1 MNQSPTVIIIA
12 GPTAVGKT
20 ALSVQLAEQL
30 GGEIISAD
38 SRQCYRELSIGVARP
53 SPEELQRVKHHFIA
67 SHSLHDQI
75 NAISFEQAALAITD
89 QLFQKSNF
97 VVMTG
102 GTGLYIKAFMEGLDP
117 IPPVSAEMRERIQ
130 KEYEEKGLIWLQTQI
145 QELDPEFWKQAE
157 QQNPRRLQRALEVVT
172 STGQSILHY
181 RKSAQVERPFR
192 ILPFCLTLPTD
203 VLRKRIDQRIDAML
217 AAGWLEEVKTLIPF
231 RHLPALQTVGYQE
244 LFDYLDGTHSME
256 EAIQKIR
263 INTWHYA
270 RRQMTWWRRQPGFIQ
285 LSANQSPIETILRHC

>member
-75 NAISFEQAALAITD
+75 NAISFEQVALAIAD

-192 ILPFCLTLPTD
+192 ILPFCLTHPTD

>member
-1 MNQSPTVIIIA
+1 LNQSPTVIIIA

-75 NAISFEQAALAITD
+75 NAISFEQVALAITD